1 MKRVKTGIEGL
12 DELLLGGIP
21 EGSSVLVSGGPGTG
35 KTILGM
41 QYVYRGAESYN
52 EPGVFV
58 TVESNLKNITW
69 NMVAF
74 DWNIRKMQEEKLMSI
89 YRLKLDAKDNDSM
102 EEKID
107 EELDIISSLVKE
119 IDAKRLVVDSTTP
132 LGMWF
137 KQDVLRNLLYHFVD
151 KLKELDCTTLLI
163 AETRGEKN
171 SFSAFGVEEFVVD
184 GVVMLYFTPP
194 HRSIFVRKMRGTD
207 HDKSPHPFEI
217 GEGGVSVKAK
227 ETVLWEAIK

>member
-1 MKRVKTGIEGL
+1 MKRIKTGIEGL
-12 DELLLGGIP
+12 DELVQGGIP

-35 KTILGM
+35 KTIFGM
-41 QYVYRGAESYN
+41 QYIYRGAHDYN

-69 NMVAF
+69 NMIAF
-74 DWNIRKMQEEKLMSI
+74 DWNIRKMQEDKLMSI
-89 YRLKLDAKDNDSM
+89 YRLKLDSKDNDEMS
-102 EEKID
+102 EKID

-137 KQDVLRNLLYHFVD
+137 KQELLRNQLYHFVD
-151 KLKELDCTTLLI
+151 RLKEMDCTTLLI
-163 AETRGEKN
+163 AETKGEKN

-184 GVVMLYFTPP
+184 GVIMLYFTPP

-217 GEGGVSVKAK
+217 GENGVSVKAK